1 MGPVAEQ
8 SHGRREWA
16 GHAGAHH
23 SGGLTACPI
32 RFEVVSGR
40 WLPDSTRTPKTVALS
55 CLVMTDLV
63 IDQGDPTQPDV
74 IRLLQSHL
82 DHAREWSLPENVR
95 VLDAARLADEG
106 VRFLTARNQGRLV
119 GIGALAP
126 FEDRHAEIK
135 SMHTL
140 EEARERGVGR
150 ALLERLLGTAI
161 EQECRRVSLETG
173 TGDAFSPA
181 RRLYVR
187 AGFKTCPPFGEY
199 RRCPDSICMTRRLPA
214 S

>member
-1 MGPVAEQ
+1 
-8 SHGRREWA
+8 
-16 GHAGAHH
+16 
-23 SGGLTACPI
+23 
-32 RFEVVSGR
+32 
-40 WLPDSTRTPKTVALS
+40 
-55 CLVMTDLV
+55 MTDLV
-63 IDQGDPTQPDV
+63 IDQSDPTQPDV
-74 IRLLQSHL
+74 IRLLQAHL

-106 VRFLTARNQGRLV
+106 VRFFTARNQGRLV

-126 FEDRHAEIK
+126 YEDRHAEIK

-161 EQECRRVSLETG
+161 EQEYRRVSLETG
-173 TGDAFSPA
+173 TGDAFSSA
-181 RRLYVR
+181 RRLYAR